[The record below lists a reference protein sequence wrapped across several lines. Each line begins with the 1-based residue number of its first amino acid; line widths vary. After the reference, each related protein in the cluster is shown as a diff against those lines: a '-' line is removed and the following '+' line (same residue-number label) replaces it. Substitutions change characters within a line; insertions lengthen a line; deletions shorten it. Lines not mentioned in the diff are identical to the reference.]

1 MIFMKRISSSVL
13 LLFLLSLLI
22 LLGTSLPALSSEDT
36 CLDCHKDIKFLVQNK
51 KLYDY
56 YKLWEDSVHDLA
68 DVKCTDCHGGNPEKE
83 DKDAAHK
90 EKFLTFKNGDKTA
103 FKHIPLVCGKCHKEV
118 LKNFIASKHYK
129 ELRSKGSGPNC
140 VTCHGSMNTG
150 IYEAHNIAT
159 GCEACHNEETKTNP
173 EVGAQAKT
181 ILKHINFI
189 RSYKKFVT
197 IYYSETEPD
206 LIKKIDSQYMDIAYS
221 WHTFNFEK
229 IDEKSMELLNI
240 LKAKVNKKL
249 AERKKSRTKE

>member
-1 MIFMKRISSSVL
+1 VF
-13 LLFLLSLLI
+13 LFALVF
-22 LLGTSLPALSSEDT
+22 LLGTSSPGISAEDT

-56 YKLWEDSVHDLA
+56 YKLWEDSTHDLS
-68 DVKCTDCHGGNPEKE
+68 DVTCTDCHGGSSDKM

-90 EKFLTFKNGDKTA
+90 GKFLTFKNGDKTA
-103 FKHIPLVCGKCHKEV
+103 FKQIPLVCGRCHKDV
-118 LKNFIASKHYK
+118 LKNFISSKHYK
-129 ELRSKGSGPNC
+129 ELRGKGTGPNC

-150 IYEAHNIAT
+150 VYEAHNIAK
-159 GCEACHNEETKTNP
+159 GCEACHNEESKNSP

-181 ILKHINFI
+181 ILKHINFT

-197 IYYSETEPD
+197 IYYSEKEPE
-206 LIKKIDSQYMDIAYS
+206 LIKKINSQYTDIVYS
-221 WHTFNFEK
+221 WHTFDFK
-229 IDEKSMELLNI
+229 MIDEKSMELLNV